1 LLSSDYSN
9 WFGKLLRTRVKFEH
23 PEAPEDERL
32 IQLFRNRAELKKTLA
47 ETQDEVHRL
56 KDRIKLQEAA
66 TARVREQLQRL
77 EAFLG
82 QPVSGLHCLVHY
94 QLREL
99 WETGHNQIAALV
111 RELAKAREERERKQ
125 FLADLN
131 RQLFERQQG
140 ARAAA
145 ARAEN
150 AAADVRA
157 RLSAVQAALAASQRW
172 WHYFRRREL
181 LRQRAA
187 IEAEAASTEQELEEA
202 RAQLVKLEEAGG
214 ARYPGLS
221 LDARRMLNLTII
233 AAAQVLALRITP
245 HTLVRRMIEAMSRS
259 EPLMEGTPEH
269 AMASMQEIAR
279 ARAALTGNPQG
290 LATEARRLADHLA
303 AHAQY
308 RLPGETLPRDE
319 SVYHGLRSGLPRGQQ
334 MHWDLLGQDL
344 WGVSGLFYN
353 TEE

>member
-1 LLSSDYSN
+1 M
-9 WFGKLLRTRVKFEH
+9 
-23 PEAPEDERL
+23 
-32 IQLFRNRAELKKTLA
+32 
-47 ETQDEVHRL
+47 
-56 KDRIKLQEAA
+56 
-66 TARVREQLQRL
+66 
-77 EAFLG
+77 
-82 QPVSGLHCLVHY
+82 
-94 QLREL
+94 
-99 WETGHNQIAALV
+99 
-111 RELAKAREERERKQ
+111 
-125 FLADLN
+125 
-131 RQLFERQQG
+131 
-140 ARAAA
+140 
-145 ARAEN
+145 
-150 AAADVRA
+150 RA